1 MSAGF
6 AVGQAYVAISR
17 DMKVDLKDTEVQGSY
32 FDMAEPN
39 DLVTYGLIPEFIGR
53 FPLVVSTR
61 GLDLDQ
67 MVMVLTQPKNAV
79 IKQYK
84 YLFAMSD
91 VDFHITDDALE
102 EIANVALSKRTG
114 ARGLRS
120 ILENMLM
127 EVSHS

>member
-1 MSAGF
+1 MFICGGAFAGMEHIIN
-6 AVGQAYVAISR
+6 QRVAKSSMGFEAN
-17 DMKVDLKDTEVQGSY
+17 MKVDLKDTEVQGSY

-84 YLFAMSD
+84 
-91 VDFHITDDALE
+91 
-102 EIANVALSKRTG
+102 
-114 ARGLRS
+114 
-120 ILENMLM
+120 
-127 EVSHS
+127 VSRHTKVNI